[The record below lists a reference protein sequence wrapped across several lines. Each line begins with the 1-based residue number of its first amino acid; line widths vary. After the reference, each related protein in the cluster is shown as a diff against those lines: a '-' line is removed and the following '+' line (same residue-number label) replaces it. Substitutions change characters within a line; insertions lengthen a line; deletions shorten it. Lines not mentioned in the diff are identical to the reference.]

1 MRVDSVGL
9 EKAIEY
15 FKRAPDIATTAARIA
30 INDVASR
37 GALSLARREISMQ
50 INFDPSYLKG
60 DRLGVVKK
68 ASNADLSAVI
78 RARQRATSLAR
89 FAAPGQPLGQN
100 RAVGGVRVRV
110 KKGQSS
116 VMRSA
121 WLVRLRSGKSLTDD
135 NFNVGLAMRL
145 KPGESIP
152 GKKSVHKAW
161 LIPNEVALL
170 YGPSVD
176 QVFRDVAGDIADPVA
191 DMVSGEFYRNFI
203 RLSK

>member
-50 INFDPSYLKG
+50 INFDPSYSKG

-191 DMVSGEFYRNFI
+191 DMVSSEFYRNFI

>member
-191 DMVSGEFYRNFI
+191 DMVSSEFFRNFI

>member
-176 QVFRDVAGDIADPVA
+176 QVFRDVAGDIADSVA
-191 DMVSGEFYRNFI
+191 DMVSSEFYRNFI